1 MVSKKWV
8 NKLDNGGLK
17 HVIFKALG
25 LDPEIYE
32 VEIYKDIIFLYAKVT
47 NNNLNIVNFYLLEDY
62 GLWESLEFNKD
73 SVYEKSVRDVVTSW
87 KVVQDERKGKYFIW
101 LERVLE
107 NTKNNFGKEYLIS
120 LIRNHTGLSGKYL
133 RTKLR

>member
-1 MVSKKWV
+1 MNRKWLSKL
-8 NKLDNGGLK
+8 NNEGLK
-17 HVIFKALG
+17 HVLFKALG

-32 VEIYKDIIFLYAKVT
+32 VEIYKGNVFHAAKVT

-62 GLWESLEFNKD
+62 GLWKSLDYNKE
-73 SVYEKSVRDVVTSW
+73 SVYEKNVRDIISW
-87 KVVQDERKGKYFIW
+87 KVVQGELKGKYFIW
-101 LERVLE
+101 LERVLG
-107 NTKNNFGKEYLIS
+107 NTGNNLSKEYLIS